1 MGEVVL
7 HYVYDPLCGWCYAAE
22 PLVRAAASA
31 GIPVVLHGGGLWDQ
45 PVHAPDAKRRMMRAT
60 DGRIADLTGQV
71 FGTAYLD
78 RLLVQPDT
86 VWHSRPTVA
95 AVLAAGQLLDGQDLA
110 MVAAIQRAHYVD
122 GRRVVQEQVLA
133 DIAGGIGL
141 DPAAFATGLRAADVD
156 AHIRQTR
163 LLMGR
168 YDLHGFPAFLVQH
181 GQAYVRLPHETLYGQ
196 PKAFVSALEKG
207 CSA

>member
-1 MGEVVL
+1 MGTPVL

-22 PLVRAAASA
+22 PLVRAAGSA

-45 PVHAPDAKRRMMRAT
+45 PVHAPEAKRRMMRAT

-71 FGTAYLD
+71 FGAAYLD
-78 RLLVQPDT
+78 DLLVHPDT
-86 VWHSRPTVA
+86 VWYSRPTIA
-95 AVLAAGQLLDGQDLA
+95 AVLAAGQMRDVQDLT
-110 MVAAIQRAHYVD
+110 MLTAIQRTHYVD
-122 GRRVVQEQVLA
+122 GRRVVQDQVLA

-141 DPAAFATGLRAADVD
+141 DAVAFATALQAADVD

-168 YDLHGFPAFLVQH
+168 HDLGGFPAFLVQH
-181 GQAYVRLPHETLYGQ
+181 GQAFERLPHEGLYGQ
-196 PKAFVSALEKG
+196 PEAFVLALKG
-207 CSA
+207 GCGE